1 MPTMNLAP
9 REKRLVSVMFVVMI
23 AIAVI
28 PVYRNITSRHATSVE
43 QLAQADSR
51 LESARVLQDAIINA
65 REGQRVI
72 QEKLRARPRNFDL
85 YNFAQQSVR
94 RVNLNGR
101 ADLQSKDLASKEGA
115 FGGVQI
121 TLRNVSMKEIIDLM
135 HGLYASNNLIL
146 MQRLTYLKPSPDGKG
161 LECAVVMISPKR

>member
-1 MPTMNLAP
+1 M
-9 REKRLVSVMFVVMI
+9 
-23 AIAVI
+23 
-28 PVYRNITSRHATSVE
+28 
-43 QLAQADSR
+43 
-51 LESARVLQDAIINA
+51 
-65 REGQRVI
+65 
-72 QEKLRARPRNFDL
+72 
-85 YNFAQQSVR
+85 
-94 RVNLNGR
+94 
-101 ADLQSKDLASKEGA
+101 QSKDLASKEGA